1 MSAGRKSG
9 TDRKFQK
16 GKSAPKSLA
25 VHVRERPIITLI
37 TDFGEGYYVGAM
49 KGAILDVCSDA
60 NIVDITHNIRSH
72 DVIEASFTLLCTY
85 PYYPSNSI
93 HVVVVDPEVGSD
105 RRGIVLATEDHYFV
119 GPDNGVFSF
128 VSKHDPVK
136 RAVSI
141 DSRKYFRKR
150 VSPTFHGRD
159 IFGPVAA
166 WLTLGAKLDEIGQDV
181 EYYSDTTLVPVQKL
195 GETRVA
201 GMVIHVDKFGNIVTS
216 ISPQDLVD
224 LLGSEGTPK
233 FVVNEQEITCHYRFY
248 AEAGRDE
255 IFSLLGSSGYYEIA
269 RSRGRAADLLQVE
282 RGSRVELE
290 LVSDWTN
297 PSDT

>member
-1 MSAGRKSG
+1 MSGGRKAG
-9 TDRKFQK
+9 IDRKFQK
-16 GKSAPKSLA
+16 GKPNPQSLA
-25 VHVRERPIITLI
+25 FHVRERPVITLI

-49 KGAILDVCSDA
+49 KGAILDVCPDV
-60 NIVDITHNIRSH
+60 NIVDITHNIKSH
-72 DVIEASFTLLCTY
+72 DVLEASFTLLCTY
-85 PYYPSNSI
+85 PYYPSNTV
-93 HVVVVDPEVGSD
+93 HLVVVDPEVGSD
-105 RRGIVLATEDHYFV
+105 RRGIVIATKDHFFV

-128 VSKHDPVK
+128 VSKSDTVE

-141 DSRKYFRKR
+141 DSPKYFRKR

-166 WLTLGAKLDEIGQDV
+166 WLTLGAKLDDIGQDV
-181 EYYSDTTLVPVQKL
+181 EDCSGTTLVPVQKL

-201 GMVIHVDKFGNIVTS
+201 GMVIHVDKFGNIVTN
-216 ISPQDLVD
+216 ISPQGLVD
-224 LLGSEGTPK
+224 LLGTVGNPK
-233 FVVNEQEITCHYRFY
+233 FVVNKQEIYCHYRFY

-269 RSRGRAADLLQVE
+269 VSRGRAADLLQVE

-290 LVSDWTN
+290 LVSG
-297 PSDT
+297 